1 MRTRKCKNNSIR
13 NIRNGLRSGIRDGIR
28 DGWKTITVSGNAKER
43 GYQHGAQLSQEIARL
58 VEVFPQALEIHHHI
72 SLEEYID
79 LSNKLARKQF
89 DKCTEWREELEGMVE
104 GALSNGVMVSV
115 DFIFSWNMHHSI
127 SHKLYK
133 QCAKPHH
140 HHNHHH
146 HHDHCS
152 AFIATGDATKDGKI
166 VMAHNTHTTFGLG
179 QFFNIVQYVKPDKG
193 HNFVMQT
200 CPGSICSVVDWFLC
214 GSGIIG
220 CETTI
225 GDINYLPQY
234 GLPYFCRIREC
245 MQYAKTL
252 DDCVRIMRED
262 NAGDYPCGW
271 MFGDTNTNEIMLLE
285 VAKTVA
291 EPRKTKS
298 GFFYGSNIAQD
309 QYIRETQTTHGT
321 SQPSLEKSVVAR
333 SNRLEWL
340 LNKKYW
346 GKLDANTAKLVIAD
360 HYDVYD
366 EKMRMGSRSIC
377 KHVEVEP
384 KFKKRPAKYPFGAID
399 GKVVTTDMA
408 KKMVFLGRWGSS
420 CGRVYRPT
428 RTIKKLYPYVPNLRG
443 EAWTRLCRP

>member
-1 MRTRKCKNNSIR
+1 MYFVCNMTTKRKHGHSKRTS
-13 NIRNGLRSGIRDGIR
+13 
-28 DGWKTITVSGNAKER
+28 WKSITVSGNAKER
-43 GYQHGAQLSQEIARL
+43 GYQHGAQLSNEFAELIK
-58 VEVFPQALEIHHHI
+58 VFPQALKDNNHI
-72 SLEEYID
+72 ELEEYID

-104 GALSNGVMVSV
+104 GALSKGVVVTV
-115 DFIFSWNMHHSI
+115 DFLFAWNMYHSI
-127 SHKLYK
+127 STKLYK
-133 QCAKPHH
+133 KSALHPDG
-140 HHNHHH
+140 HN
-146 HHDHCS
+146 DHCS
-152 AFIATGDATKDGKI
+152 AFIATGEATKDGKI

-179 QFFNIVQYVKPDKG
+179 KFFNIVQYVKPDKG
-193 HNFVMQT
+193 HAFVMQT

-214 GSGIIG
+214 ESGIIG

-225 GDINYLPQY
+225 GDINYLPKY

-291 EPRKTKS
+291 EPRRTKS
-298 GFFYGSNIAQD
+298 GVFYGSNIAQD
-309 QYIRETQTTHGT
+309 PFIRETQTTHGT
-321 SQPSLEKSVVAR
+321 SQPSLETSVVAR
-333 SNRLEWL
+333 SNRLNWL
-340 LNKKYW
+340 LNNKYW
-346 GKLDANTAKLVIAD
+346 GKLDATAAKLVIED

-377 KHVEVEP
+377 KHVEVEGAS
-384 KFKKRPAKYPFGAID
+384 KKRPAKYPFGAID
-399 GKVVTTDMA
+399 GKVVTTDMV
-408 KKMVFLGRWGSS
+408 KKMTFLGRWGSS

-428 RTIKKLYPYVPNLRG
+428 RTIRKRYPYVPNFRG
-443 EAWTRLCRP
+443 EGWIRVDTKR